1 MATVLVVDDEP
12 GIRLL
17 LQLELDRQGH
27 RVLEAGDGTEALDM
41 VSRERPDAVVLDVM
55 MPKVDGWA
63 VLTELKADPDPEIR
77 RIPVILLTALAE
89 PLDRAKGGIEGAVR
103 YLTKPLDLED
113 LHAAVD
119 DALAGP
125 EAAQRRRAQEQAL
138 ELLARL
144 ERNAPVATGPAS
156 PRPRLSRLERGPAPS
171 ATAPPPGSTVR
182 PGADRLSTLTDKQ
195 RELLDA
201 LRRAPTVMEAASTLG
216 MSRSNIYASLRRIS
230 RKLGVHS
237 VTELLDLVR
246 HGGLV
251 P

>member
-1 MATVLVVDDEP
+1 VVDDEP

-27 RVLEAGDGTEALDM
+27 RVLEAGNGTEALGV
-41 VSRERPDAVVLDVM
+41 VSRDRPDAVVLDVM
-55 MPKVDGWA
+55 MPDVDGWA
-63 VLTELKADPDPEIR
+63 VLTELKADPDPDIR
-77 RIPVILLTALAE
+77 GIPVILLTALGE

-103 YLTKPLDLED
+103 YLTKPLDLDD
-113 LHAAVD
+113 LHTAIA
-119 DALAGP
+119 DALTGP

-144 ERNAPVATGPAS
+144 ERNAPAAAGPAL

-171 ATAPPPGSTVR
+171 AAAAPSGTAVR
-182 PGADRLSTLTDKQ
+182 PSEDRLSTLTDKQ

-230 RKLGVHS
+230 RKLGIRS